1 MIFVILFW
9 SSGNYFSIF
18 ADDEQISVPDAPS
31 YETQTATETT
41 IYETEST
48 VEHNQV
54 ESHTSETVI
63 DTAISNGSEEQHA
76 LVEEQATT
84 SIVTDTPQEIVAEA
98 VTITEKEEVVTTPTT
113 DMLDATS

>member
-18 ADDEQISVPDAPS
+18 ADDEQISVPDTPS

-48 VEHNQV
+48 VEHNQA
-54 ESHTSETVI
+54 ESNTSETVV

-76 LVEEQATT
+76 LVEEQPTT
-84 SIVTDTPQEIVAEA
+84 SIVTDIPQEIVSEA
-98 VTITEKEEVVTTPTT
+98 VTTTGTEEVVTTPTIDT
-113 DMLDATS
+113 LDATS